1 MAKLYYKG
9 GDPMYRSRKEFEE
22 KHGID
27 RHKFLTLWA
36 LGMSDTE
43 LAVSLDIPPEKVKK
57 IKDELH
63 QSHH

>member
-1 MAKLYYKG
+1 MYKNK
-9 GDPMYRSRKEFEE
+9 RKFEE

-36 LGMSDTE
+36 LGMSDIE
-43 LAVSLDIPPEKVKK
+43 LSVSLDISPEKVKE
-57 IKDELH
+57 IKEELH

>member
-1 MAKLYYKG
+1 
-9 GDPMYRSRKEFEE
+9 MYRSREEFEN

-27 RHKFLTLWA
+27 RHRFLTLWA

-43 LAVSLDIPPEKVKK
+43 LAVSLDISPKKVKT

-63 QSHH
+63 KNHH